1 MFVSWFKYK
10 KLLDQRDELICT
22 VQALKRYQRERES
35 LIPESV
41 SLREEIRQLEEDLQ
55 KYKKLYADELQK
67 RLELAEKIR
76 KMEE

>member
-10 KLLDQRDELICT
+10 KLLGQRDELICT
-22 VQALKRYQRERES
+22 VQALKKYQREREE

-76 KMEE
+76 KIE